1 MRIGIASKLVT
12 LGLFLLSIP
21 LGAGPASAGWVID
34 EVMKGVGGEGA
45 QPARQ
50 QTMLQSNRMK
60 RLTLGA
66 DGNPTHALILN
77 LDSETITTVDYAAKR
92 YITTTVQ
99 EFVQTTTAAMKM
111 AQGAQAQMAQAMPQ
125 MQEAMK
131 NLPPEQRKA
140 MEEMMRSRMPQSGTE
155 PEECRES
162 KVEVHRT
169 GKQEVIAG
177 YRAAQYEILADSKPE
192 SEVWIAKELTPAWR
206 ELDSQKLQRV
216 AAEMAKVARCAPGG
230 AQAGPRADQAM
241 KLAAEGYPVRT
252 VTRGGRPV
260 TVEVVKATTRS
271 LPAGEFEPPAD
282 FASKSLKEMMT
293 K

>member
-1 MRIGIASKLVT
+1 VKAGIASRLVT
-12 LGLFLLSIP
+12 AGVFLLGIP

-66 DGNPTHALILN
+66 DGNPTHAFILN
-77 LDSETITTVDYAAKR
+77 LDTETITNVDYAAKR

-99 EFVQTTTAAMKM
+99 EFVQTTTAAMKT

-131 NLPPEQRKA
+131 NLPPEQRKM
-140 MEEMMRSRMPQSGTE
+140 MEEMMRSRMPQSGTAA
-155 PEECRES
+155 EECREP

-192 SEVWIAKELTPAWR
+192 SEVWIAKDLTAAWR
-206 ELDSQKLQRV
+206 ELDPNKLQRI

-230 AQAGPRADQAM
+230 AQAGPRADEAM

-252 VTRGGRPV
+252 VARGGRPV
-260 TVEVVKATTRS
+260 TVEVVKATARS
-271 LPAGEFEPPAD
+271 VSAGEFEPPAG
-282 FASKSLKEMMT
+282 FTSKSLQEMMT

>member
-1 MRIGIASKLVT
+1 MRTGLASRTVAAGLLLFGIA
-12 LGLFLLSIP
+12 

-34 EVMKGVGGEGA
+34 EVMKGVGSEGA

-60 RLTLGA
+60 RLTLGT
-66 DGNPTHALILN
+66 DGTPTHAFILN
-77 LDSETITTVDYAAKR
+77 LDSETVTTVDYAAKH

-99 EFVQTTTAAMKM
+99 EFVQTTTGAMKM
-111 AQGAQAQMAQAMPQ
+111 AQGAQTQMAQAMPQ

-131 NLPPEQRKA
+131 NLPPEQRKM
-140 MEEMMRSRMPQSGTE
+140 MEEMMRSRMAQSGTTAQ
-155 PEECRES
+155 ECREP
-162 KVEVHRT
+162 KIEVHRT

-177 YRAAQYEILADSKPE
+177 YRAVQYEILADSQPE
-192 SEVWIAKELTPAWR
+192 SEVWVAKELTPAWR

-216 AAEMAKVARCAPGG
+216 AAEMAKLGRCAPGG

-252 VTRGGRPV
+252 VARGDRPV
-260 TVEVVKATTRS
+260 TVEVVKATARS
-271 LPAGEFEPPAD
+271 LPAGEFEPPAG
-282 FASKSLKEMMT
+282 FTSKSLKEMMGQ
-293 K
+293 